1 MESFITWIGGK
12 KLLRKQIVS
21 EFPERFDKYVEVF
34 GGAAW
39 VLFYKEKHAEKE
51 VYNDINSELVNLFRM
66 VKYPPE
72 AVEKELE
79 YMLNSREMYNDYYNQ
94 DITKRTEIQRAA
106 RYFFLI
112 KASYGAKISSFGCSQ
127 RNVTQIKSISEV
139 QNRLSKV
146 LIENKSFDQLIKA
159 QDGEG
164 TLFYCDPP
172 YYKAEKYYAMGDA
185 TFGRE
190 QHIALRDILSQIKG
204 KFVLSY
210 NDDPFIRELYREFYI
225 EAVERNN
232 NLGVAAGGSKRYK
245 ELIIRNY

>member
-1 MESFITWIGGK
+1 MDSFIRWIGGK

-21 EFPERFDKYVEVF
+21 RFPEKMEKYVEVF

-39 VLFYKEKHAEKE
+39 ELFYRERHAEKE
-51 VYNDINSELVNLFRM
+51 IYNDINSELVNLFRM
-66 VKYPPE
+66 VKYHPE

-79 YMLNSREMYNDYYNQ
+79 YMLNSREMFLRLRDE
-94 DITKRTEIQRAA
+94 DITRKTEIQRAA

-112 KASYGAKISSFGCSQ
+112 KASYGAKLTSFGCTP
-127 RNVTQIKSISEV
+127 RNVLKIGDLAEV
-139 QNRLSKV
+139 QQRLSGV
-146 LIENKSFDQLIKA
+146 LIENKSFDKLIQA

-172 YYKAEKYYAMGDA
+172 YYQTEKYYDTGSFS
-185 TFGRE
+185 FGKE
-190 QHIALRDILSQIKG
+190 QHILLQDLLREIKG

-210 NDDPFIRELYREFYI
+210 NDDPFVRELYRDFRVET
-225 EAVERNN
+225 VERSN
-232 NLGVAAGGSKRYK
+232 NLGIAAGGKKRYQ